1 MDDRR
6 AGLPAATRGRSSRIE
21 LSKCLCHVRRWGF
34 QCWQAVRVLVVE
46 TLHKDVAL
54 RAALTASGVSA
65 GSVCRA
71 VGCGLDVCDRLSS
84 QPLPAD
90 VPLLGLALARYSLK
104 FELTTDQVHALGENF
119 REGGCLH
126 KPGVERVECL
136 LAMRM

>member
-1 MDDRR
+1 MRFS
-6 AGLPAATRGRSSRIE
+6 RSSRIK

-54 RAALTASGVSA
+54 RAALAASGVSA

-71 VGCGLDVCDRLSS
+71 VGCGLDVCDRLSL

-104 FELTTDQVHALGENF
+104 FELTRDQLDALGANF
-119 REGGCLH
+119 RAGGCLH
-126 KPGVERVECL
+126 KPGVEFVECL
-136 LAMRM
+136 LAMRI

>member
-1 MDDRR
+1 M
-6 AGLPAATRGRSSRIE
+6 
-21 LSKCLCHVRRWGF
+21 RRWVF

-46 TLHKDVAL
+46 TLQDVAL
-54 RAALTASGVSA
+54 RAALTASGVSV

-104 FELTTDQVHALGENF
+104 FELTTDQVDALGEHF
-119 REGGCLH
+119 RAGGCLH
-126 KPGVERVECL
+126 KPGVESVECL
-136 LAMRM
+136 MAMRM